1 MIFEVRNGCFG
12 YNQKRVLHHVSFD
25 LSSGEVMAVLGPN
38 GVGKTTLLKCM
49 MGLLNWNEGETLI
62 DGRNISSI
70 PSKELWKKIAY
81 VPQAKGSAFGY
92 SAMDMVVLGRSA
104 HLGTFRQPQKE
115 DIAIAEQA
123 MEDVGITYLRD
134 KLCTEMSGGELQ
146 MVLIARALTV
156 EPSML
161 VLDEPESNLDFRN
174 QLIILDTIKQLA
186 KERNISAIVNTHYPS
201 HALQIADKSLM
212 LNRDGS
218 SVYGKATE
226 VINESN
232 MQKAF
237 HVHVH
242 INEFSHEDVLYKS
255 VVPLRLVN
263 PDCRRHIG

>member
-1 MIFEVRNGCFG
+1 MIFEVKNGCFG
-12 YNQKRVLHHVSFD
+12 YNHKRILHHVSVE
-25 LSSGEVMAVLGPN
+25 LHSGEVLAVLGPN

-49 MGLLNWNEGETLI
+49 MGLLNWNEGETRV
-62 DGRNISSI
+62 DGKNIRSI
-70 PSKELWKKIAY
+70 PARDLWKKIAY

-92 SAMDMVVLGRSA
+92 SALDMVVLGRSA

-115 DIAIAEQA
+115 DILLAEQA
-123 MEDVGITYLRD
+123 MDDVGISYLRD

-156 EPSML
+156 NPSML

-174 QLIILDTIKQLA
+174 QLIILDTIKRLA

-212 LNRDGS
+212 LSRDGT
-218 SVYGKATE
+218 SVYGKAVE
-226 VINESN
+226 VINETN

-237 HVHVH
+237 NVNVH
-242 INEFSHEDVLYKS
+242 INEFSHNDIWYKS
-255 VVPLRLVN
+255 VVPLSLVQQA
-263 PDCRRHIG
+263 